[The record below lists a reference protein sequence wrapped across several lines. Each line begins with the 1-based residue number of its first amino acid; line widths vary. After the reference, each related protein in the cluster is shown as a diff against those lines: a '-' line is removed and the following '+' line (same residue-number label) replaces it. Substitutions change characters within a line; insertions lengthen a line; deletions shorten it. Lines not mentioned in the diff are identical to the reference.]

1 MSAFFRMDVLWNPDD
16 AIEDLIV
23 LLREKVFVHADYV
36 LQTSPWL
43 LRKYRK
49 RKSKKLEIFNL

>member
-1 MSAFFRMDVLWNPDD
+1 MDVLWNPDD